1 MSLPEPTA
9 GRIAPWLQANWD
21 LRAAGNFIGGGSGTG
36 LLIAGA
42 LPFAFGVAYRP
53 FALVGLAFV
62 ALGLFC
68 VFLEIGRHFRAAN
81 VVLHPGASWM
91 TREALVAPLLFGCG
105 LAAAWWQT
113 PWLVWPTVLLAV
125 VYLYCQARILQA
137 AKGIPAWREPRVIPL
152 IVTTGLAEGA
162 GLLVGL
168 LAALAVA
175 LPVRWPALALAAL
188 LLVRTIAWRR
198 YRMRLE
204 APARALAA
212 LDTGRL
218 AFDRFGTW
226 VPAVLAVAASV
237 FPAGQAATWLAAA
250 AGVLAV
256 AGGWQLKITLITR
269 AAFNQG
275 FALPAM
281 PVRGQGPSG
290 PAVKPGW

>member
-1 MSLPEPTA
+1 MSLAEPRA
-9 GRIAPWLQANWD
+9 GRVAPWIQANWD

-42 LPFAFGVAYRP
+42 LAYASGIEYRAFAA
-53 FALVGLAFV
+53 VGLALV

-68 VFLEIGRHFRAAN
+68 VFLEIGRQLRAAN

-113 PWLVWPTVLLAV
+113 PWLVWPTALLAG

-137 AKGIPAWREPRVIPL
+137 AKGVPAWRAPRVIPL
-152 IVTTGLAEGA
+152 VVATGLAEGA

-168 LAALAVA
+168 LAALAIP
-175 LPVRWPALALAAL
+175 LPVRWPALALAV
-188 LLVRTIAWRR
+188 LLVARTVAWRR
-198 YRMRLE
+198 YRARLD
-204 APARALAA
+204 APALALAA

-226 VPAVLAVAASV
+226 LPAVLAVAASV
-237 FPAGQAATWLAAA
+237 LPAGPAATWLAAA
-250 AGVLAV
+250 AGGVAV

-269 AAFNQG
+269 AAHNQG

-281 PVRGQGPSG
+281 PVRGKGPAG